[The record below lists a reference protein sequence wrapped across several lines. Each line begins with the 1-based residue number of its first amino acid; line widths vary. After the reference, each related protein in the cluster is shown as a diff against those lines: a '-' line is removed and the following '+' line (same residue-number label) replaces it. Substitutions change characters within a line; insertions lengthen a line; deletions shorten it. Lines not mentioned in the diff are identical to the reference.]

1 MQKEEILKNGLL
13 LIDLSDEEVEDAT
26 SINKENED
34 KMLVVTE
41 KDIQK
46 FKGKWM
52 MYWMCP
58 YSTLLE

>member
-1 MQKEEILKNGLL
+1 MKNGLL

-26 SINKENED
+26 SLNEENED

>member
-1 MQKEEILKNGLL
+1 LKNGLL

-26 SINKENED
+26 SLNEENED

-46 FKGKWM
+46 FKGK
-52 MYWMCP
+52 
-58 YSTLLE
+58 

>member
-1 MQKEEILKNGLL
+1 LKNGLL

-46 FKGKWM
+46 FKGK
-52 MYWMCP
+52 
-58 YSTLLE
+58 